1 MPITYGSH
9 ENVTASDIAFSIHTA
24 VDAAFYDVLYP
35 EHEWYNVLSE
45 DQIMRD
51 INPGATQYAY
61 ISRDRQGAASFI
73 GNGPNAN
80 IPMVA
85 QSAGA
90 VNVPVAYAAVGA
102 VITNEDAR
110 EYTFGFNGNLSQD
123 LGETMR
129 VACDNLTEQSF
140 FYGNADM
147 NFQPFLN
154 YAGVTA
160 TTVPQGES
168 GKTEWKDK
176 TPLEIFNDINNALTK
191 MWQDSRTIFKPT
203 IIYVPLAQ
211 YALLSQP
218 AVIGGVGML
227 TSIKEYTIA
236 NATVAGIAG
245 KPLEILPL
253 RYLAGAGASGA
264 DRMIVWD
271 RDRRNQCM
279 PMPMPYTLQAPVP
292 APLAAE
298 FYAEMKIGS
307 FHVRQAGSIAYYDG
321 ILRGS
326 HEQCH
331 YQPHGSPVD
340 VRSAGVGLFLHAQTA
355 GNARPVR

>member
-24 VDAAFYDVLYP
+24 LDAAFYDVLYP

-61 ISRDRQGAASFI
+61 ISRDRQGAASFV
-73 GNGPNAN
+73 GNGPNNN

-236 NATVAGIAG
+236 N
-245 KPLEILPL
+245 
-253 RYLAGAGASGA
+253 
-264 DRMIVWD
+264 DRGGY
-271 RDRRNQCM
+271 RRE
-279 PMPMPYTLQAPVP
+279 A
-292 APLAAE
+292 
-298 FYAEMKIGS
+298 
-307 FHVRQAGSIAYYDG
+307 
-321 ILRGS
+321 
-326 HEQCH
+326 
-331 YQPHGSPVD
+331 
-340 VRSAGVGLFLHAQTA
+340 A
-355 GNARPVR
+355 GNPPPAVPRGRWRKRGRPHDHLGP

>member
-24 VDAAFYDVLYP
+24 VDTAFYDVLYP

-168 GKTEWKDK
+168 GKTEWK
-176 TPLEIFNDINNALTK
+176 
-191 MWQDSRTIFKPT
+191 
-203 IIYVPLAQ
+203 
-211 YALLSQP
+211 
-218 AVIGGVGML
+218 IG
-227 TSIKEYTIA
+227 
-236 NATVAGIAG
+236 
-245 KPLEILPL
+245 
-253 RYLAGAGASGA
+253 RASC
-264 DRMIVWD
+264 RERV
-271 RDRRNQCM
+271 
-279 PMPMPYTLQAPVP
+279 
-292 APLAAE
+292 
-298 FYAEMKIGS
+298 
-307 FHVRQAGSIAYYDG
+307 
-321 ILRGS
+321 
-326 HEQCH
+326 
-331 YQPHGSPVD
+331 
-340 VRSAGVGLFLHAQTA
+340 
-355 GNARPVR
+355 

>member
-279 PMPMPYTLQAPVP
+279 PMPMPYTLQAPGP

-321 ILRGS
+321 I
-326 HEQCH
+326 
-331 YQPHGSPVD
+331 
-340 VRSAGVGLFLHAQTA
+340 
-355 GNARPVR
+355 